1 MSSASSS
8 TPSSCGRTARATR
21 RSASFWRGLAT
32 VPSTPTPTRPSPSR
46 RSSRPWTPST
56 TRLSELPVVLPEEH
70 ERLVEWNRTVRAW
83 PDQAVPELVA
93 AAASRCPDAPAVAG
107 PDGTLTYAE
116 LVAAAAQVA
125 GRLRRLG
132 VAREH

>member
-32 VPSTPTPTRPSPSR
+32 VPSTPTPTRTSPSR
-46 RSSRPWTPST
+46 RSSRAWT
-56 TRLSELPVVLPEEH
+56 
-70 ERLVEWNRTVRAW
+70 
-83 PDQAVPELVA
+83 DQAVPELVA

-116 LVAAAAQVA
+116 LVGAAAQVA

-132 VAREH
+132 VAREHVVAVCLARGAGLVATLLGIWGAGAAYL